1 MNSRKPVS
9 SLQRLASHRLPP
21 VWPLL
26 FAAIFLVG
34 DAAIRATPG
43 PAKDHQLGL
52 SNPNDSQ
59 TSIEQLPPGIL
70 EEVKF
75 AGVGS
80 CAASGCHGGVGRND
94 SLIRGDEFLI
104 WRLQDPHAQ
113 AYQVLHGNLS
123 KRIITNL
130 SPRPSDLK
138 LGDLLEFREVS
149 DSLQRRC
156 LKCHATG
163 GLAESES
170 SVTVDGVSC
179 ESCHGNASNWLAA
192 HTQDGWA
199 SREDKKSLGFIR
211 TDNLVTRARACMK
224 CHVGTID
231 GDVNHDLYAA
241 GHPQLQFELFSYHTR
256 LPKHWHEGAGSEQ
269 QVLHGT
275 DYYHDMLIAGALCSA
290 EAGLK
295 LLRDRLALAIK
306 PENATEPEVTNQ
318 VWPELSE
325 YSCFRCHQDL
335 APETVDQFPKRNNQG
350 EPGVGALST
359 WGTWHYAL
367 LESVCD
373 ESAELAW
380 SDCLPQGLDPQEIR
394 RGLGTIRESMGK
406 LYLPQE
412 ELVELNRLVTNLHN
426 QLETAINSWADD
438 ERSETEEDE
447 LLASRAEKITSQLRT
462 AAASSWDKSAMLF
475 LAIESLRESRVPLDW
490 KRSEIKQHLKYPR
503 RHTLLN
509 SPHTNDPP
517 RNLIDALPVPD

>member
-1 MNSRKPVS
+1 
-9 SLQRLASHRLPP
+9 
-21 VWPLL
+21 
-26 FAAIFLVG
+26 
-34 DAAIRATPG
+34 
-43 PAKDHQLGL
+43 
-52 SNPNDSQ
+52 
-59 TSIEQLPPGIL
+59 
-70 EEVKF
+70 
-75 AGVGS
+75 
-80 CAASGCHGGVGRND
+80 
-94 SLIRGDEFLI
+94 
-104 WRLQDPHAQ
+104 
-113 AYQVLHGNLS
+113 
-123 KRIITNL
+123 
-130 SPRPSDLK
+130 
-138 LGDLLEFREVS
+138 
-149 DSLQRRC
+149 
-156 LKCHATG
+156 
-163 GLAESES
+163 
-170 SVTVDGVSC
+170 
-179 ESCHGNASNWLAA
+179 
-192 HTQDGWA
+192 
-199 SREDKKSLGFIR
+199 
-211 TDNLVTRARACMK
+211 
-224 CHVGTID
+224 
-231 GDVNHDLYAA
+231 
-241 GHPQLQFELFSYHTR
+241 
-256 LPKHWHEGAGSEQ
+256 
-269 QVLHGT
+269 
-275 DYYHDMLIAGALCSA
+275 LIAGALCSA